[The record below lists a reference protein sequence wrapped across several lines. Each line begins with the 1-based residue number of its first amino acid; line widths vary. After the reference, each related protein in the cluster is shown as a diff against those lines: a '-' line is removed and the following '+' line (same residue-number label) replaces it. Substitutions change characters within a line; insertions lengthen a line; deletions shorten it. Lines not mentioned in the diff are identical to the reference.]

1 MKSLAHI
8 TRRAAVSLLMACGFA
23 TAGAQAAE
31 LPGQGRKVV
40 LLVQRDGPNLPVD
53 EKVKAHLESRGFAV
67 TLQDQSAAPSVAA
80 GADLVVISST
90 VAAKDVSGAWRQL
103 PVPLLTWENDLLDD
117 LAMTGKRHDTDFG
130 EAAKELGQAGAGR
143 HHHRHLVRPAREGG
157 DLRLRE
163 GRHHGLRVARA
174 GAPGDVL
181 PRQRDLHQPF
191 ARGPDA
197 VRRGHRLDRRHPLKT
212 KNR

>member
-67 TLQDQSAAPSVAA
+67 TLQDQSGAPAVAA
-80 GADLVVISST
+80 GAGGGVV
-90 VAAKDVSGAWRQL
+90 
-103 PVPLLTWENDLLDD
+103 
-117 LAMTGKRHDTDFG
+117 
-130 EAAKELGQAGAGR
+130 
-143 HHHRHLVRPAREGG
+143 
-157 DLRLRE
+157 
-163 GRHHGLRVARA
+163 
-174 GAPGDVL
+174 
-181 PRQRDLHQPF
+181 
-191 ARGPDA
+191 
-197 VRRGHRLDRRHPLKT
+197 
-212 KNR
+212 